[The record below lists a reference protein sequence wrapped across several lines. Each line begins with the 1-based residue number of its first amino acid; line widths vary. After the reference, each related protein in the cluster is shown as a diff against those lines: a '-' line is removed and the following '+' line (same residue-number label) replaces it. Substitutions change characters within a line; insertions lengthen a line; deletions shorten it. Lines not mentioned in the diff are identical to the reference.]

1 MILISS
7 ASDLALAHPV
17 TYVIC
22 VYLCQTT
29 LKFVNITR
37 NEKNII
43 KLNANSLSGDLL

>member
-7 ASDLALAHPV
+7 ASDLALAHSV
-17 TYVIC
+17 SYVIC

-37 NEKNII
+37 IETKTIQ
-43 KLNANSLSGDLL
+43 LNAISLSGDLL

>member
-7 ASDLALAHPV
+7 ASDLALAHSV
-17 TYVIC
+17 SYVIC

-37 NEKNII
+37 IEKKTIQ
-43 KLNANSLSGDLL
+43 LNANSLSGDLL